1 MSSWP
6 NPSIAKITTPNMG
19 VIKGNRPKGLTD
31 EEWNALI
38 ADELL
43 NRQTTL
49 NCVPKASKK
58 SFPKKED

>member
-19 VIKGNRPKGLTD
+19 TIKGNRPKGLKD
-31 EEWNALI
+31 EEWNAI
-38 ADELL
+38 VSDERL
-43 NRQTTL
+43 NRQITL

-58 SFPKKED
+58 SFGKKED